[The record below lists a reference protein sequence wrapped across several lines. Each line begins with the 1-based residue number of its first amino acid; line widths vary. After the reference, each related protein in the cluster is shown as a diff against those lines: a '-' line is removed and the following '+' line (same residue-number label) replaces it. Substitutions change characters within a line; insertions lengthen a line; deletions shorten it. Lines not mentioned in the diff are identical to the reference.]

1 MYFSESPT
9 QHDRIHVQL
18 SKRLLCFKPFTAHT
32 TFLQS
37 LRLFLK
43 CCRLR
48 RFPASTLASQCTWEP
63 SRNSD
68 LNGKECTVVSS
79 PSLAFKLRQ
88 YVLLLLLLLSLTYDW
103 EWKRREWNTNHSSH
117 LTFPH
122 LSFFLSI
129 PFSFF
134 LEQMWCVATHDAVPC
149 KRKQISCWHTFTL
162 LSYMLV
168 IWSMCQTFSL

>member
-117 LTFPH
+117 LTFPR
-122 LSFFLSI
+122 SVFLSLH
-129 PFSFF
+129 PFLF
-134 LEQMWCVATHDAVPC
+134 LPGANVMCCHARCC
-149 KRKQISCWHTFTL
+149 KRKQISCSHTFTL

-168 IWSMCQTFSL
+168 IWRMCQTFSL